1 MKIALLISAL
11 LFLAATLL
19 LLSGLLDQHR
29 RARQV
34 AQRLDGKPL
43 SDHRVSHWLQAL
55 GDSRIGQ
62 RSVKLDNE
70 TQMLLNRLGWR
81 SARQRSLFAACQI
94 GIPVLALVLSLLIQS
109 VFFPQVTNY
118 WITPAF
124 ATALGYLLPKRLL
137 AAAAHRRQRQLAIE
151 ISTLIPLLRILFES
165 GMAVEQSLRVLSI
178 EGKQLL
184 PALTHELRL
193 ILTRVDS
200 GLELGEEL
208 NKATQLLAVDEF
220 TDTCVILQQ
229 LIHQGGGAMKSLLGL
244 KLLLDDRRLTRL
256 QEYIS
261 KMSAK
266 NVRRD
271 DVVSLPGIADRTGR
285 TQLHRIGSSLW
296 SLKGTAA
303 IP

>member
-11 LFLAATLL
+11 LFLGATLL

-43 SDHRVSHWLQAL
+43 NDHRVSHWLQAL

-70 TQMLLNRLGWR
+70 TQILLNRLGWR

-94 GIPVLALVLSLLIQS
+94 GIPVLALILSLLIQS
-109 VFFPQVTNY
+109 VFFPQVNNP
-118 WITPAF
+118 WVTPAF

-137 AAAAHRRQRQLAIE
+137 AAAAYRRQRQLAIE
-151 ISTLIPLLRILFES
+151 ISTFIPLLRILFES

-244 KLLLDDRRLTRL
+244 KMLLDDRRLTRL

-266 NVRRD
+266 MS
-271 DVVSLPGIADRTGR
+271 VVMMLFLFPALLIVLAGPSFSALARAFGR
-285 TQLHRIGSSLW
+285 
-296 SLKGTAA
+296 
-303 IP
+303 

>member
-11 LFLAATLL
+11 LFLGATLL

-34 AQRLDGKPL
+34 AHRLDGKPL
-43 SDHRVSHWLQAL
+43 NDHRVSHWLQAL
-55 GDSRIGQ
+55 GNSRIGQ

-70 TQMLLNRLGWR
+70 TQILLNRLGWR

-94 GIPVLALVLSLLIQS
+94 GIPVLALILSLLIQS
-109 VFFPQVTNY
+109 VFFPQVNNP
-118 WITPAF
+118 WVTPAF

-151 ISTLIPLLRILFES
+151 ISTFIPLLRILFES

-266 NVRRD
+266 MS
-271 DVVSLPGIADRTGR
+271 VVMMLFLFPALLIVLAGPSFSALARAF
-285 TQLHRIGSSLW
+285 HH
-296 SLKGTAA
+296 
-303 IP
+303 

>member
-19 LLSGLLDQHR
+19 LLNGLLDQHR

-34 AQRLDGKPL
+34 VQRLDGKPL

-70 TQMLLNRLGWR
+70 TQILLNRLGWR

-109 VFFPQVTNY
+109 VFFPQVNNA
-118 WITPAF
+118 WIAPAF

-151 ISTLIPLLRILFES
+151 ISTFIPLLRILFES

-244 KLLLDDRRLTRL
+244 KILLDDRRLTRL

-266 NVRRD
+266 MS
-271 DVVSLPGIADRTGR
+271 VVMMLFLFPALLIVLAGPSFSALARAFGR
-285 TQLHRIGSSLW
+285 
-296 SLKGTAA
+296 
-303 IP
+303 